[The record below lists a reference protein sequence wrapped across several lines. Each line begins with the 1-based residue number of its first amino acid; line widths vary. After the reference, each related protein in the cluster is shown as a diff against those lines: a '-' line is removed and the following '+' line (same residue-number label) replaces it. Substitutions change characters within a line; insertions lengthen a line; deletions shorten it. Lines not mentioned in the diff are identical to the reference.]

1 RAPPPAAATVVSLF
15 AYENPAVDS
24 LLAQWRDSDEP
35 VVLLVPEGRISGAIA
50 RFFGLP
56 SFAAGARAELGSLTA
71 HALAFTRQP
80 AYDALL
86 WAS

>member
-1 RAPPPAAATVVSLF
+1 ERHLDAARTAFETSPSAREAWWLETAGRAPPPAAATVVSLF

-56 SFAAGARAELGSLTA
+56 SFA
-71 HALAFTRQP
+71 
-80 AYDALL
+80 
-86 WAS
+86 